1 MVTRIF
7 DMGNYHW
14 IYILRCENKTYY
26 VGETTRLY
34 TRLNEH
40 HTSCGSVTT
49 SNNKPV
55 DLLCVYKIYDLHK
68 YIQTINGSTPNVNE
82 KQMALAVE
90 NFITEMLIVYFKSVY
105 NFKHTDVKG
114 GKYNKYDESYS
125 VNQLTSAHH
134 GLPMCNC
141 KLPCDVHIDYK
152 HVIHFRCAKTNI
164 WDDLRDNYCS
174 TNEPC
179 SFRKVYDK
187 HVNFVEQTTER
198 YKKSVQLCKQSYIW
212 LKNVPFQCRGRPCVF
227 CDKSVPD
234 ITLLY
239 WEGYREVCF
248 DCFQDSYENVR
259 KHYINSGCI
268 SPMFLSSDD
277 EC

>member
-1 MVTRIF
+1 
-7 DMGNYHW
+7 MGKYHW
-14 IYILRCENKTYY
+14 IYIIRCENKTYY

-55 DLLCVYKIYDLHK
+55 DLQCIYKIYDLYK
-68 YIQTINGSTPNVNE
+68 YIQLINGSNGPNVNQ

-90 NFITEMLIVYFKSVY
+90 NFVTEMLIVYFKSVY

-114 GKYNKYDESYS
+114 GKYNKYDETYQE
-125 VNQLTSAHH
+125 VKQLTSAHF
-134 GLPMCNC
+134 GLPMCHC
-141 KLPCDVHIDYK
+141 KLPCDVHVDYNN
-152 HVIHFRCAKTNI
+152 VIRFRCAKSNM
-164 WDDLRDNYCS
+164 WDDTYCS
-174 TNEPC
+174 NIEPC

-198 YKKSVQLCKQSYIW
+198 YKKSVQLCKQSSNW
-212 LKNVPFQCRGRPCVF
+212 LKNVPFQCRRRPCVF

-259 KHYINSGCI
+259 KHYIDSGCI

-277 EC
+277 ES